1 MRKLA
6 VDRSRYKPKEIV
18 MNSIRYIR
26 RLAAVLAGLAGLAG
40 ALLAFTAAPAAFA
53 KPVPPSAGSGAA
65 SQPQPPV
72 QIHTVVMGGMSG
84 WQIALIAIGAAL
96 FAATAAVLL
105 DRALAGRRRSA
116 AAAA

>member
-1 MRKLA
+1 
-6 VDRSRYKPKEIV
+6 
-18 MNSIRYIR
+18 MNPIRYIR
-26 RLAAVLAGLAGLAG
+26 RVAAVLAGLAG
-40 ALLAFTAAPAAFA
+40 ALLAFTAPAAFA
-53 KPVPPSAGSGAA
+53 QPVPPSGRSGAA
-65 SQPQPPV
+65 SPGQPAA
-72 QIHTVVMGGMSG
+72 QIHSVVMGGMSG